1 MNKKQIMQKI
11 LIFFAIIIGSLFLQQ
26 KVNAETFQPIG
37 TGTTNRNATN
47 AYVNTQNWGSVK
59 IWQYT
64 TGGSNSVTDNVYCA
78 NKGGTFVG
86 KHNYT
91 KYNLYDESKKDTYKV
106 VKDNYNKILWVL
118 DNVYIDKNVDAN
130 VQANMIENLK
140 KVTNGSVNSQIDY
153 ITSHGNKNEIFYE
166 IAQMLLWRYTGNING
181 SPGNITA
188 FKYGNQ
194 TITQAKDVYNALAG
208 VADKQAGYRSYN
220 LDSNGLKTYI
230 SRLSFNSNQAKL
242 SGKTAGP
249 FILNNYD
256 EKYNLPS
263 TWSVTLNGNNQ
274 VKDKDYTV
282 RRDGNKFY
290 IDFTNNLPTSGTVK
304 ATLNIKSIITTGSY
318 WVQDKGGQQLISI
331 DKSVYSKAIPATVIG
346 SSKYYI
352 DVVKRDSATGKM
364 VSGAKF
370 SIKSDDEKTT
380 YKEGLS
386 GEDWGN
392 LKTDTFESSN
402 TFTITEEEAPEGYI
416 NAFKGLK
423 IKLKISID
431 SGNLS
436 PEINIYDGDNDVT
449 FDYIFDLKVG
459 IIEKQDENNVVRI
472 GLFVADP
479 GEVSYD
485 LKVLKKSKVT
495 NDPLKSAKF
504 NVYESDKSTL
514 KGELVTEQNGY
525 SNTLSYKV
533 NELDKDLDKIYIKET
548 AAPEGYKIDMQD
560 FIEIQTH
567 VNANGTITLTNPI
580 DNEYVK
586 TYMTTIN
593 KVPTV
598 IVQVL
603 DSPNNVKYNIKIV
616 KKDAITGEEIKDKTF
631 DIRGFIM
638 QDCPDVND
646 EERYS
651 FKFTS
656 GGSFVEEYDALQIE
670 QDLETIWV
678 SEITA
683 PEGYQNNLG
692 TIEQDGVTCRIF
704 AKFVPHIDKDGNLSV
719 TGASSD
725 GGFLFF
731 VNPETNVFWGFP
743 KTSKLYNYIE
753 DPKVETIDGVQ
764 TIVLTIKDQPKVG
777 GYNIKL
783 VKTNS
788 KGEKIE
794 HKEAKFTINGE
805 EKSTEDGIL
814 NIADNKTISQD
825 NQQDVY
831 EIEETEAPEGYGKY
845 NKKISLNIIG
855 KENEDDFELNT
866 DETYLEI
873 DGEKLEKNQTSKDGL
888 VKWNIEDNT
897 ITIELVNKYFDL
909 ALRKWVT
916 QAIVTENGQTVVTET
931 GHKAEDDPEE
941 VVKVDLR
948 KSKIDDVIVKFK
960 YSIRITNEGEIA
972 GEATK
977 IRDDVPEGLKFVQ
990 EDNPD
995 WKIEDGKLV
1004 TEKLAGTTLQPGES
1018 AEVEILLTW
1027 VNSKENMGVMINTA
1041 EIEEDHNDY
1050 GAPDIDSTPG
1060 NNVPGEDD
1068 IDDAPVMLTI
1078 KTGSEIVM
1086 YISIALGTILIVTT
1100 GIIVIKKKVLVD

>member
-11 LIFFAIIIGSLFLQQ
+11 LIFFAIIIGSLFWQQ

-37 TGTTNRNATN
+37 TGTNNRNATN
-47 AYVNTQNWGSVK
+47 ATVNTQNWGSIK

-64 TGGSNSVTDNVYCA
+64 TNGAGTVTDNVYCA
-78 NKGGTFVG
+78 NKGGNFVG
-86 KHNYT
+86 KHTYT
-91 KYNLYDESKKDTYKV
+91 RYNLYDESKKDTYLV
-106 VKDNYNKILWVL
+106 VKNNYNKILWVL

-130 VQANMIENLK
+130 VQSNMIENLK
-140 KVTNGSVNSQIDY
+140 SITNGSVNTQIDY
-153 ITSHGNKNEIFYE
+153 INSHANKNEIFYE
-166 IAQMLLWRYTGNING
+166 ISQMLLWRYTTNVNG
-181 SPGNITA
+181 VPGNITA

-194 TITQAKDVYNALAG
+194 SIDQAKVVYNALAG
-208 VADKQAGYRSYN
+208 IADNQGNYKSYN
-220 LDSNGLKTYI
+220 LNSAELEKYI
-230 SRLSFNSNQAKL
+230 SSLSFNNNQATIN
-242 SGKTAGP
+242 GKTAGP
-249 FILNNYD
+249 FILNNYNAN
-256 EKYNLPS
+256 YNLPS
-263 TWSVTLNGNNQ
+263 TWNVTLNGNAQ
-274 VKDKDYTV
+274 VKDKDYKI
-282 RRDGNKFY
+282 RRVNNNFY
-290 IDFTNNLPTSGTVK
+290 IDFTNDLPASSTVNV
-304 ATLNIKSIITTGSY
+304 TLNMKSIITTGSY

-331 DKSVYSKAIPATVIG
+331 NKKVYSRPIPATVVK

-352 DVVKRDSATGKM
+352 DVVKRDSETSKI
-364 VSGAKF
+364 VPGAKF

-380 YKEGLS
+380 YTEGLS

-392 LKTDTFESSN
+392 LKTDSFESTN
-402 TFTITEEEAPEGYI
+402 TFTITEEDAPEGYI
-416 NAFKGLK
+416 NIFKGLK
-423 IKLKISID
+423 IKLKISVEN
-431 SGNLS
+431 SNLV
-436 PEINIYDGDNDVT
+436 PNLNVYDGDNDVT
-449 FDYIFDLKVG
+449 FDYLSNFKVG
-459 IIEKQDENNVVRI
+459 VLYNYEENDVVRV

-479 GEVSYD
+479 KGVDYN
-485 LKVLKKSKVT
+485 LKILKKSKTT
-495 NDPLKSAKF
+495 NDKLKDAKF
-504 NVYESDKSTL
+504 NVYESDKTTL
-514 KGELVTEQNGY
+514 KGELVTEENGY

-533 NELDKDLDKIYIKET
+533 DELDKDLDKIYVKET
-548 AAPEGYKIDMQD
+548 EAPEGYKIDIND

-567 VNANGTITLTNPI
+567 IDKNGKITLTNPI

-586 TYMTTIN
+586 TYITTIN
-593 KVPTV
+593 NVPTI
-598 IVQVL
+598 IVEVL
-603 DSPNNVKYNIKIV
+603 DSPNEVNYNIKIV
-616 KKDAITGEEIKDKTF
+616 KKDAVTGEEINDKDF

-638 QDCPDVND
+638 HECPDVND

-656 GGSFVEEYDALQIE
+656 GGSFVEEYNALQIE
-670 QDLETIWV
+670 QDLDPIWV

-743 KTSKLYNYIE
+743 KTSKLYDYIE

-788 KGEKIE
+788 KGEKIQD
-794 HKEAKFTINGE
+794 KEAKFTINGE
-805 EKSTEDGIL
+805 EKSTESGIL
-814 NIADNKTISQD
+814 NIADNKTFSHD
-825 NQQDVY
+825 NLQDVY

-845 NKKISLNIIG
+845 SKKISLNIIG
-855 KENEDDFELNT
+855 REDEENFELNA

-873 DGEKLEKNQTSKDGL
+873 DGEKLEKNQTSEDGL

-931 GHKAEDDPEE
+931 GHKAEDQPEE

-948 KSKIDDVIVKFK
+948 KSKVDDVIVKFK